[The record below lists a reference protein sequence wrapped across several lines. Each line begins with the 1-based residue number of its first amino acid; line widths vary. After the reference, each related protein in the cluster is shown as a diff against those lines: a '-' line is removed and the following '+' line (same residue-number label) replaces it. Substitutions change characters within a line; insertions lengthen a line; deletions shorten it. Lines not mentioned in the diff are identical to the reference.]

1 MRATGG
7 FGGKH
12 SSKEEVI
19 AWTILR
25 KPGAEDG
32 VSILGKTG
40 RVSGGNV
47 ANRPMGAQDVI
58 PWEALRSARSCPGMP
73 GCDFTFLS
81 STSGK

>member
-12 SSKEEVI
+12 SSEEEVI

-25 KPGAEDG
+25 ESGAEDG
-32 VSILGKTG
+32 VSVLGRTG

-47 ANRPMGAQDVI
+47 ANRPMGVQDVL
-58 PWEALRSARSCPGMP
+58 PLEALRSARSFPGMP
-73 GCDFTFLS
+73 VCDLPF
-81 STSGK
+81 